1 MLRKIVFICI
11 IFQFTTTS
19 TFAKKVDSISVD
31 SMHAYQAKYF
41 NNPTDPIVLTA
52 SDTLLQMAISL
63 NDTAVAKHA
72 LGAKLDYYYY
82 GQGENRTDSVI
93 SGVNR
98 LKNFAKKVKNP
109 ELYYWAWAARLI
121 NHYIKQ
127 GEYNIAL
134 IEAEKMLG
142 EAQKETEK
150 ACLAECYYALG
161 NIYSAKGLQKKALE
175 FMLKEIKYFEKN
187 NIKRL
192 NISFQYSDA
201 AKIYI
206 EQGEKE
212 KAPELLE
219 KALKYAT
226 SPYHKVT
233 AKLVYVD
240 LYLAENNQEAAWQEL
255 EECKQMYLTEPAL
268 KRHIHY
274 YYEVETSY
282 YWKTGNYNKALNIL
296 EEREAELKK
305 KNDFSTLAGL
315 NKTKADLLWDMN
327 RKDEAAEL
335 YREYIAEQ
343 KKEKE
348 RNEEV
353 TTGEFA
359 TMLNL
364 QQLNAEKIELERIS
378 REKQLQNTQ
387 IISLSLAGILCI
399 VAFSL
404 YQQRRLNRKLKKS
417 RDELDKKNHILVQ
430 AEEELRKAKEI
441 AEQSSWM
448 KTVFIQNMSHEIRTP
463 LNSIVGFSAVLAD
476 LFAENEEIK
485 QYASLIEDNSN
496 LLLKL
501 ISDILDISA
510 LDNDIEIKRSPID
523 VNSCCQT
530 ALERVKPLFTDAV
543 KLEFKSTC
551 NALTINSNY
560 ERIAQVLENLM
571 NNSSKFTNEGSVIL
585 SYEVKEKERQLLFT
599 ITDTGIGIPVDQQD
613 HVFERFVKL
622 DDFSQGTGLG
632 LPICRI
638 IAEKL
643 GGYLIVDKEY
653 TKGTRLLFCVAM

>member
-1 MLRKIVFICI
+1 MLKKTIFACI
-11 IFQFTTTS
+11 ILYWISGTAFSQG
-19 TFAKKVDSISVD
+19 VDSTHIYK
-31 SMHAYQAKYF
+31 MRNLHNKYF
-41 NNPTDPIVLTA
+41 NDPTNPEALKTA
-52 SDTLLQMAISL
+52 DTLLYLATKY
-63 NDTAVAKHA
+63 NDTIMIKQA
-72 LGAKLDYYYY
+72 LGSKLDYYYY
-82 GQGENRTDSVI
+82 GQGENYTDSVVVW
-93 SGVNR
+93 VNR
-98 LKNFAKKVKNP
+98 LKQHAIKTKDT
-109 ELYYWAWAARLI
+109 ELYYWAWSARLI
-121 NHYIKQ
+121 NYYIRQ
-127 GEYNIAL
+127 REYNIAL
-134 IEAEKMLG
+134 IEAEKMLQQA
-142 EAQKETEK
+142 EKEK
-150 ACLAECYYALG
+150 ALANIAECYSALA
-161 NIYSAKGLQKKALE
+161 NVYNAKELTKKAQE
-175 FMLKEIKYFEKN
+175 FMLKEIEYFEKN
-187 NIKRL
+187 NIKRH

-206 EQGEKE
+206 EQGEMG

-219 KALKYAT
+219 KALKYAKT
-226 SPYHKVT
+226 PYHKVT

-240 LYLAENNQEAAWQEL
+240 LYLAENNKEAVRQAL
-255 EECKQMYLTEPAL
+255 EECKQMYIIEPTL

-274 YYEVETSY
+274 LYDVEIVY
-282 YWKTGNYNKALNIL
+282 YWKTGDYNKALNIL
-296 EEREAELKK
+296 EQREAELKK
-305 KNDFSTLAGL
+305 KNDISTLTEL

-327 RKDEAAEL
+327 RKDEAAKL

-364 QQLNAEKIELERIS
+364 QQLNAEKIELEKIS

-387 IISLSLAGILCI
+387 IITFSLLGLLCI
-399 VAFSL
+399 VIFTL
-404 YQQRRLNRKLKKS
+404 YQQRKLNRKLKKS
-417 RDELDKKNHILVQ
+417 RDELDKKNHILIQ

-476 LFAENEEIK
+476 LFSENEEIK
-485 QYASLIEDNSN
+485 QYASLIEDNSR

-501 ISDILDISA
+501 IGDILDISA
-510 LDNDIEIKRSPID
+510 LDNDIEINRSPIE
-523 VNSCCQT
+523 VNGCCQV
-530 ALERVKPLFTDAV
+530 AIERVEPFFNDAV
-543 KLEFKSTC
+543 KLEFEPTLSE
-551 NALTINSNY
+551 LTINSNY
-560 ERIAQVLENLM
+560 ERIIQVLENLM
-571 NNSSKFTNEGSVIL
+571 NNASKFTSEGSVTL
-585 SYEVKEKERQLLFT
+585 TYEVKEAEKQLLFT
-599 ITDTGIGIPVDQQD
+599 VTDTGMGIPIEHQE

-643 GGYLIVDKEY
+643 GGYLVVDEEY
-653 TKGTRLLFCVAM
+653 TGGTRLLFCIAI